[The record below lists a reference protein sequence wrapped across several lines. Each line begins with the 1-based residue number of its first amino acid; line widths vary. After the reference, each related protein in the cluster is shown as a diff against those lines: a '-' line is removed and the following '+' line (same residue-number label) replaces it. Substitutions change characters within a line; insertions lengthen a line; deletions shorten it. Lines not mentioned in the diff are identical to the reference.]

1 MDRIPNK
8 IKWKIHA
15 LFTLYLKFWKYFLQK
30 FLRNSQQIL
39 YFLLLLLA
47 FTSADILHKVL
58 ELHSMLSE
66 KKKNFVTNVIFLMDS
81 LRPLLPTHTLNCQ
94 NLLSVTK
101 AFCQC
106 SLICSLLTIVI
117 LYAVAMGVSVFT
129 IWPFQGQMTKEK
141 LIQGFQCFEI

>member
-1 MDRIPNK
+1 MKNTCPFYIV
-8 IKWKIHA
+8 
-15 LFTLYLKFWKYFLQK
+15 
-30 FLRNSQQIL
+30 SQVL
-39 YFLLLLLA
+39 
-47 FTSADILHKVL
+47 KVL
-58 ELHSMLSE
+58 FIKIFKKQPADPLFLVAFISFYISRYFSQSFRTSFNVIWK

-141 LIQGFQCFEI
+141 LIQCFQCFEI